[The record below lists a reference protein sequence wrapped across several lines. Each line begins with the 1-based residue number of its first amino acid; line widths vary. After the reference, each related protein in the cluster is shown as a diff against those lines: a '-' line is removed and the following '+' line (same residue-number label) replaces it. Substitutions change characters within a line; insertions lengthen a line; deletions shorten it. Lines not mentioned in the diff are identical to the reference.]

1 MRGTSIST
9 AIGAEEWRE
18 GGMQR
23 KECLIKFLLRRL
35 LDVEMRHNIGIG
47 ELIQESL
54 ATRKETIKAASKDV
68 AICYQ

>member
-23 KECLIKFLLRRL
+23 KECLIKFLHLL
-35 LDVEMRHNIGIG
+35 LDVEMRHDIGIG

-54 ATRKETIKAASKDV
+54 ATRKETIKASSKDV